1 MKAGRGWPPCLCF
14 AWLLLGVGV
23 AGAADATNGTNLSSI
38 TDATNGTNTYAITD
52 ATNGTN
58 LSSITDATN
67 GTNTYAITDATNG
80 TNLSSITDGTNVTNL
95 TNGST
100 PAVTTATAKN
110 ATLLKLNVTLGGFAV
125 NQTALTLPG
134 RWGAAAAWEA
144 TEESTGE
151 CPYGRWCPGGIGA
164 PKVCKAG
171 LYSPYRK
178 RVVPCGEGEVCSS
191 GSYCPD
197 PGVKKECPRNTESR
211 FGSTSQ
217 LDCRCLDGYECLYR
231 RQVNLNMILHV
242 PLGVWLSE
250 SGKAIRDKVLQAVA
264 ESAGVGVKDVQIDQV
279 LPYLGMGG
287 GSRRLLGNINNQDAL
302 LLRFTLHGAEKV
314 GENALQTRISEIL
327 LPRRIRMRTRARAVG
342 SVHWARADRVHVKP
356 SKIWA
361 KKSHW

>member
-1 MKAGRGWPPCLCF
+1 MIGMKAGKGWPPCLCF

-23 AGAADATNGTNLSSI
+23 AGAADATNGTN
-38 TDATNGTNTYAITD
+38 TYAITD

-58 LSSITDATN
+58 LPST
-67 GTNTYAITDATNG
+67 TDATNG
-80 TNLSSITDGTNVTNL
+80 TNLTTS
-95 TNGST
+95 ST

-110 ATLLKLNVTLGGFAV
+110 ASLLKLNVTLGGFAV
-125 NQTALTLPG
+125 NRTALRLPAM
-134 RWGAAAAWEA
+134 WGAAVAWEA

-178 RVVPCGEGEVCSS
+178 RTGPCGVGEVCSS

-197 PGVKKECPRNTESR
+197 PGVIKECPRNTESR

-217 LDCRCLDGYECLYR
+217 LDCRCLDGYECVYR

-242 PLGVWLSE
+242 PLGVWMSE
-250 SGKAIRDKVLQAVA
+250 SGKLMQAAVLQAVA

-287 GSRRLLGNINNQDAL
+287 GSRRLLGDKDAL

-327 LPRRIRMRTRARAVG
+327 LPRRIRFPHHRTRTVG

-361 KKSHW
+361 KKSQW

>member
-23 AGAADATNGTNLSSI
+23 AGAADANNGTNL
-38 TDATNGTNTYAITD
+38 TNVEGAVDATNGTNTYAITD

-58 LSSITDATN
+58 
-67 GTNTYAITDATNG
+67 TYAIMDATNG
-80 TNLSSITDGTNVTNL
+80 TNLTTS
-95 TNGST
+95 ST

-110 ATLLKLNVTLGGFAV
+110 ASLLKLNVTLGGFAV
-125 NQTALTLPG
+125 NRTALRLPAM
-134 RWGAAAAWEA
+134 WGAAVAWEA

-178 RVVPCGEGEVCSS
+178 RTGPCGVGEVCSS

-197 PGVKKECPRNTESR
+197 PGVIKECPRNTESR

-217 LDCRCLDGYECLYR
+217 LDCRCLDGYECVYR

-242 PLGVWLSE
+242 PLGVWMSE
-250 SGKAIRDKVLQAVA
+250 SGKSIREAVLQAVA

-327 LPRRIRMRTRARAVG
+327 LPRRIRFPHHRTRTVG

-361 KKSHW
+361 KKSQW